1 MRPSD
6 DLLRLRDADR
16 TLVMGVL
23 NVTAD
28 SFSDGGRYLD
38 PQAAREH
45 GLTLMGAGADIVDI
59 GAESTRPGAIRV
71 PADLER
77 ERVVRAVSDLA
88 PAAGER
94 GVVLSVDTMRASTAR
109 AALDAGAGIIND
121 VSGGLSDPAMM
132 PLIARS
138 DCLYVIQHWRGW
150 MDGKGTDTASS
161 HVYQHGVDRDVLT
174 ELAARVAAARKA
186 GIDDR
191 QIFLDPGLGFS
202 KPGPAP
208 NFTLLAHL
216 DRLTRL
222 GFPVLVGASRKRFLA
237 TLLAQEDDGRPD
249 AGPVTQTRLDE
260 ATAVISALAAQKGAW
275 AVRVHDPA
283 RSRDAVTIAAAMG
296 ARPAVGRR

>member
-6 DLLRLRDADR
+6 DLLRLRDATR

-28 SFSDGGRYLD
+28 SFSDGGRYLE
-38 PQAAREH
+38 PQDAREH
-45 GLTLMGAGADIVDI
+45 GLALMEAGADIVDI
-59 GAESTRPGAIRV
+59 GAESTRPGAVRV
-71 PADLER
+71 PEDLER
-77 ERVVRAVSDLA
+77 ERVVRAVTDLA
-88 PAAGER
+88 SAARER

-132 PLIARS
+132 PLIAHS

-150 MDGKGTDTASS
+150 MDGKGTGAKSS
-161 HVYQHGVDRDVLT
+161 HVYPHGVDRDVLT
-174 ELAARVAAARKA
+174 ELAARVAAARQT
-186 GIDDR
+186 GLDDR
-191 QIFLDPGLGFS
+191 QIILDPGLGFS

-222 GFPVLVGASRKRFLA
+222 GFPVLVGASRKRFLS
-237 TLLAQEDDGRPD
+237 TLLAQEDAGTPD
-249 AGPVTQTRLDE
+249 QTRLDE
-260 ATAVISALAAQKGAW
+260 ATAVISALAAQKGVW
-275 AVRVHDPA
+275 AVRVHDSA

-296 ARPAVGRR
+296 ARPAVGRQ